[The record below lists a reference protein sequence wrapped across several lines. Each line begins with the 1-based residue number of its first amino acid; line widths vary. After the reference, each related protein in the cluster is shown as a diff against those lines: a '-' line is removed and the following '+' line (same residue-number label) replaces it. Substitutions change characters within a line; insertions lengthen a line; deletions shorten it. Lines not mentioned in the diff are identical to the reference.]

1 MLNINRTFGS
11 SMNNLLEFYF
21 PVSNKEE
28 KSQRAKDS
36 RQISPSL
43 GDKLGLMWKKK
54 DLRMFWRWLI
64 RKNNR
69 WIAYLTGYGLVPRK
83 TLSFSAA
90 FNSIIPE
97 LGSLILKR
105 REIQSKR
112 KISDR
117 QIFPLFLM
125 DQYPKQ
131 AIAKDSVFPI
141 EKIMEFEKEIMKENR
156 IRFPE

>member
-1 MLNINRTFGS
+1 L
-11 SMNNLLEFYF
+11 
-21 PVSNKEE
+21 
-28 KSQRAKDS
+28 
-36 RQISPSL
+36 SP
-43 GDKLGLMWKKK
+43 
-54 DLRMFWRWLI
+54 
-64 RKNNR
+64 
-69 WIAYLTGYGLVPRK
+69 
-83 TLSFSAA
+83 SAA
-90 FNSIIPE
+90 FNSLIPE

-131 AIAKDSVFPI
+131 VIAKDSVFVI
-141 EKIMEFEKEIMKENR
+141 EKIVEFEKEIMKENK